1 MFAGLVFI
9 HLITSV
15 LEGILSNTREE
26 RIGFPD
32 TKNWV
37 GSVRQSERDWHVVG
51 NSIEVLQVTKI
62 LL

>member
-37 GSVRQSERDWHVVG
+37 GSVRQSERD
-51 NSIEVLQVTKI
+51 
-62 LL
+62 